1 MEQRTKDRIAK
12 AIGYV
17 LGAVIAGLLVF
28 WTIYK
33 IYNFAS
39 LF

>member
-1 MEQRTKDRIAK
+1 MDGHVKDRIAK